1 MALYEVHSL
10 SGELPFHFYHL
21 PITENHV
28 FVNWH
33 SNIELI
39 YCADGE
45 GEVLCGTEPIRI
57 KKGEIVV
64 INANM
69 LHDIISDVYLDS
81 YCLIIDNEFCRANG
95 IDPENIRFKEHI
107 KVSEAENFFLKVKT
121 AFESPEDTRVPEM
134 RYAVLGLM
142 LYLLK
147 NQTEIVGNA
156 VNDSENARRIKEIM
170 TYIKLH
176 FTERLTLDRLAKE
189 MRVSKSHLVH
199 QFKRYAG
206 QTVTQYINT
215 LRCVNARSLIKN
227 GVSVSAA
234 AFSSGFDN
242 LSYFSSVYRKYMS
255 ALPSEDR
262 RSM

>member
-21 PITENHV
+21 PITKNYV

-33 SNIELI
+33 SNLELF

-45 GEVLCGTEPIRI
+45 GEVLCGSEPVKI
-57 KKGEIVV
+57 KKGEIVI
-64 INANM
+64 INANI
-69 LHDIISDVYLDS
+69 LHDIISNTYLDC
-81 YCLIIDNEFCRANG
+81 YCLIIDNEFCRTNG

-107 KVSEAENFFLKVKT
+107 TSPEAEDYFLRVRD
-121 AFESPEDTRVPEM
+121 AFESPEETRVPEM

-142 LYLLK
+142 LYLFK
-147 NQTEIVGNA
+147 HHREAIGQFI
-156 VNDSENARRIKEIM
+156 NDSENARHIKEII

-176 FTERLTLDRLAKE
+176 FTEKLTLEGIAKE
-189 MRVSKSHLVH
+189 MGVCKSHLVH
-199 QFKRYAG
+199 QFKRYSG

-215 LRCVNARSLIKN
+215 LRCVNARSLIRN
-227 GVSVSAA
+227 GVSITTA

-242 LSYFSSVYRKYMS
+242 LSYFSRSYKKYMS
-255 ALPSEDR
+255 VLPSEDKKI
-262 RSM
+262 